1 MPIKSQ
7 NTVRAHRVENDSHES
22 WFSDFIQKLNEA
34 VVADKS
40 MLESGTAPKQTRD
53 FYKSLI
59 EGDNLATLSLVRKST
74 SQNLSR
80 EIIVSYLKQ
89 ISHLI
94 PFIQK
99 IGLDMSDNKVHVWL
113 EIGDA
118 DESTESQLIRAES
131 FINGTLGYTIGILID
146 STIVEASDQLIMPEH
161 FQILEFNSSK

>member
-7 NTVRAHRVENDSHES
+7 NTLRTHGVDNNPHET

-34 VVADKS
+34 VAADKS
-40 MLESGTAPKQTRD
+40 MLESGTAPKETRD

-59 EGDNLATLSLVRKST
+59 EGDNLATLGLVRKST

-80 EIIVSYLKQ
+80 EIILSYLEQ
-89 ISHLI
+89 ISALI

-99 IGLDMSDNKVHVWL
+99 IGLDISDNKVHVWL
-113 EIGDA
+113 EIR
-118 DESTESQLIRAES
+118 DEDETTENQLIRAES
-131 FINGTLGYTIGILID
+131 FINGTIGYGIGILID
-146 STIVEASDQLIMPEH
+146 STIVETSDHLNMPDH

>member
-1 MPIKSQ
+1 LP
-7 NTVRAHRVENDSHES
+7 
-22 WFSDFIQKLNEA
+22 
-34 VVADKS
+34 
-40 MLESGTAPKQTRD
+40 
-53 FYKSLI
+53 
-59 EGDNLATLSLVRKST
+59 TLSLVRKST